1 LSQQTVF
8 KKEIKMTLKLTPLPR
23 LLFAPLWLAALVA
36 VAPAV
41 AQTQASCSAL
51 KGCEQKFCEM
61 EIQLNMAKQT
71 GNTDQV
77 AGLQMALD
85 NARTS
90 CSDTR
95 LKDALTAKLAE
106 ANQDL
111 VRYQADLQQAEQQ
124 GKKDKVMKY
133 KKKLEETTSEI
144 KRLNDQLSQLEQ
156 LPQ

>member
-1 LSQQTVF
+1 
-8 KKEIKMTLKLTPLPR
+8 MTLKPTIFSR
-23 LLFAPLWLAALVA
+23 LLFSPLCLAVLVA
-36 VAPAV
+36 AAPAV

-71 GNTDQV
+71 GDTNQIT
-77 AGLQMALD
+77 GLQMALD

-111 VRYQADLQQAEQQ
+111 VRYQADLQQAQQ
-124 GKKDKVMKY
+124 DGKQDKVLKY
-133 KKKLEETTSEI
+133 RKKLEETTAEI
-144 KRLNDQLSQLEQ
+144 KRLNDQLSQLKQ

>member
-1 LSQQTVF
+1 
-8 KKEIKMTLKLTPLPR
+8 MTLKLTPLPR

-71 GNTDQV
+71 GDNNQV

-124 GKKDKVMKY
+124 GKQDKVVKY

>member
-1 LSQQTVF
+1 
-8 KKEIKMTLKLTPLPR
+8 MTLKSTMFPCP
-23 LLFAPLWLAALVA
+23 LFAPLCLAALVA

-71 GNTDQV
+71 GDNNQIS
-77 AGLQMALD
+77 GLQMALD

-95 LKDALTAKLAE
+95 LRDALTAKLAE

-144 KRLNDQLSQLEQ
+144 NRLNDQLSQLEQ

>member
-1 LSQQTVF
+1 
-8 KKEIKMTLKLTPLPR
+8 MTLKPTIFRRLLVTPLC
-23 LLFAPLWLAALVA
+23 LAALVA

-51 KGCEQKFCEM
+51 KGCEKKFCEM

-71 GNTDQV
+71 GDNNQV

>member
-1 LSQQTVF
+1 
-8 KKEIKMTLKLTPLPR
+8 MTLKPTIFPP
-23 LLFAPLWLAALVA
+23 LLFAPFCLAALVA
-36 VAPAV
+36 AAPAV

-71 GNTDQV
+71 GDNNQIS
-77 AGLQMALD
+77 GLQMALD
-85 NARTS
+85 NAKTS
-90 CSDTR
+90 CSDSR

-111 VRYQADLQQAEQQ
+111 VRYQADLQQAEQD
-124 GKKDKVMKY
+124 GKKDKIVKY

-144 KRLNDQLSQLEQ
+144 NRLNDQLSQLEQ

>member
-1 LSQQTVF
+1 
-8 KKEIKMTLKLTPLPR
+8 MTLKPTIFSR
-23 LLFAPLWLAALVA
+23 LFFAPLCLALLVVA
-36 VAPAV
+36 APAV

-71 GNTDQV
+71 GNTDQI

-124 GKKDKVMKY
+124 GKKDKVVKY

-144 KRLNDQLSQLEQ
+144 KRLNDQLSQLGQ

>member
-1 LSQQTVF
+1 
-8 KKEIKMTLKLTPLPR
+8 MTLKLTPLPR

-95 LKDALTAKLAE
+95 LKDGLTAKLAE

>member
-1 LSQQTVF
+1 
-8 KKEIKMTLKLTPLPR
+8 MTLKPTIFPP

-36 VAPAV
+36 VAPVV

-71 GNTDQV
+71 GDNNQIS
-77 AGLQMALD
+77 GLQMALD

-90 CSDTR
+90 CSDSR

-111 VRYQADLQQAEQQ
+111 VRYQADLQQAEQD
-124 GKKDKVMKY
+124 GKKDKIVKY

-144 KRLNDQLSQLEQ
+144 NRLNDQLSQLEQ

>member
-1 LSQQTVF
+1 
-8 KKEIKMTLKLTPLPR
+8 MTLQSTMLQPK
-23 LLFAPLWLAALVA
+23 LFAPLCLVALVVA
-36 VAPAV
+36 APAV
-41 AQTQASCSAL
+41 AQTQASCSTL
-51 KGCEQKFCEM
+51 KGCEKKFCEM
-61 EIQLNMAKQT
+61 EIQLTMAKQAGDT
-71 GNTDQV
+71 NQV

-95 LKDALTAKLAE
+95 LKDALSAKLAE

-124 GKKDKVMKY
+124 GKKDKIMKY
-133 KKKLEETTSEI
+133 KKKLEEITSEI
-144 KRLNDQLSQLEQ
+144 NRLNDQLSQLEQ

>member
-1 LSQQTVF
+1 
-8 KKEIKMTLKLTPLPR
+8 MTLKSTMLPR
-23 LLFAPLWLAALVA
+23 LLFAPLCLIALVT

-71 GNTDQV
+71 GNNNQV

-90 CSDTR
+90 CNDTK
-95 LKDALTAKLAE
+95 LKDGLTAKLAG

-124 GKKDKVMKY
+124 GEKDKVLKY
-133 KKKLEETTSEI
+133 KKKLEDITSEI

>member
-1 LSQQTVF
+1 
-8 KKEIKMTLKLTPLPR
+8 MTLKLTPLPR

-124 GKKDKVMKY
+124 GKQDKVVKY

>member
-1 LSQQTVF
+1 
-8 KKEIKMTLKLTPLPR
+8 MTLKPTIFHH
-23 LLFAPLWLAALVA
+23 LLFASLCLAVLV
-36 VAPAV
+36 VAAPTV

-51 KGCEQKFCEM
+51 KGCERKFCEM

-71 GNTDQV
+71 GDTNQV

-90 CSDTR
+90 CSDSR
-95 LKDALTAKLAE
+95 LKDALSARLAE

-133 KKKLEETTSEI
+133 KKKLEQTTSEI
-144 KRLNDQLSQLEQ
+144 NRLNGQLSQLEQ

>member
-1 LSQQTVF
+1 MTFKSILLQQNIF
-8 KKEIKMTLKLTPLPR
+8 
-23 LLFAPLWLAALVA
+23 AALCLSALVT

-71 GNTDQV
+71 GDNNQV

-90 CSDTR
+90 CSDSR

-106 ANQDL
+106 SNQDL

-144 KRLNDQLSQLEQ
+144 NRLNDQLNQLEL

>member
-1 LSQQTVF
+1 
-8 KKEIKMTLKLTPLPR
+8 MTLKLTPLPR

-61 EIQLNMAKQT
+61 EIQLNMAKQS
-71 GNTDQV
+71 GDNNQV

-124 GKKDKVMKY
+124 GKQDKVVKY

>member
-1 LSQQTVF
+1 MTFKSILLQQNIF
-8 KKEIKMTLKLTPLPR
+8 
-23 LLFAPLWLAALVA
+23 AALCLSALVT

-71 GNTDQV
+71 GDNNQV

-90 CSDTR
+90 CSDSR

-144 KRLNDQLSQLEQ
+144 NRLNDQLNQLEL

>member
-1 LSQQTVF
+1 
-8 KKEIKMTLKLTPLPR
+8 MTLKPTIFPR
-23 LLFAPLWLAALVA
+23 LLFAPLCLAVLVA
-36 VAPAV
+36 APAV

-71 GNTDQV
+71 GDNNQIS
-77 AGLQMALD
+77 GLQMALD

-144 KRLNDQLSQLEQ
+144 KRLNDQLSQVEM

>member
-1 LSQQTVF
+1 
-8 KKEIKMTLKLTPLPR
+8 MTLKLTPLPR

-124 GKKDKVMKY
+124 GKKDNVMKY

>member
-1 LSQQTVF
+1 
-8 KKEIKMTLKLTPLPR
+8 MTLKLTPLPR

>member
-1 LSQQTVF
+1 
-8 KKEIKMTLKLTPLPR
+8 MTLKSAMLQR
-23 LLFAPLWLAALVA
+23 KLFAPLCLVALAA

-90 CSDTR
+90 CSDTK
-95 LKDALTAKLAE
+95 LKDTLAAKLAE

-124 GKKDKVMKY
+124 GKKDKVVKY

-144 KRLNDQLSQLEQ
+144 KRLNDQLSQLEM

>member
-1 LSQQTVF
+1 
-8 KKEIKMTLKLTPLPR
+8 
-23 LLFAPLWLAALVA
+23 
-36 VAPAV
+36 
-41 AQTQASCSAL
+41 
-51 KGCEQKFCEM
+51 M

-71 GNTDQV
+71 GDNNQV

-124 GKKDKVMKY
+124 GKQDKVMKY

>member
-1 LSQQTVF
+1 
-8 KKEIKMTLKLTPLPR
+8 MTLKLTPLPR

-124 GKKDKVMKY
+124 GKKDKVVKY

>member
-1 LSQQTVF
+1 
-8 KKEIKMTLKLTPLPR
+8 MTLKSTKFPS
-23 LLFAPLWLAALVA
+23 LLFALLCLAALVA
-36 VAPAV
+36 VAPVV
-41 AQTQASCSAL
+41 AQTQASCNAL
-51 KGCEQKFCEM
+51 KGCEQKFCEI

-71 GNTDQV
+71 GDTQQIT
-77 AGLQMALD
+77 GLQMSLD

-90 CSDTR
+90 CSDTK
-95 LKDALTAKLAE
+95 LKDALTAKLAG

-124 GKKDKVMKY
+124 DKKDKVVKY
-133 KKKLEETTSEI
+133 KKKLEDITAEI

>member
-1 LSQQTVF
+1 
-8 KKEIKMTLKLTPLPR
+8 MTLKSTMFPCP
-23 LLFAPLWLAALVA
+23 LFAPLCLAALVA

-71 GNTDQV
+71 GDNNQIS
-77 AGLQMALD
+77 GLQMALD

-95 LKDALTAKLAE
+95 LRDALTAKLAE

-124 GKKDKVMKY
+124 GKKDKIVKY
-133 KKKLEETTSEI
+133 KKKLEEITSEI

>member
-1 LSQQTVF
+1 
-8 KKEIKMTLKLTPLPR
+8 MRLKSTGCYALV
-23 LLFAPLWLAALVA
+23 AAALAVTTVMA
-36 VAPAV
+36 VAPAM
-41 AQTQASCSAL
+41 AQTAASCSAL

-61 EIQLNMAKQT
+61 EVQLNMAKQT
-71 GNTDQV
+71 GDNNKL

-124 GKKDKVMKY
+124 GKKDKVVKY

-144 KRLNDQLSQLEQ
+144 NQLNDQLSQLGQ